1 MPVSAYRKSFTK
13 ESKILLLGGEGY
25 IGTHLFQKLNT
36 QGFSRVYSGS
46 RSAKNPSSLKINI
59 ENPSD
64 VDQIRDAKFDVMI
77 NLTGQI
83 TRPIES
89 CLIQNTVGIQHLVSA
104 CADSAVLI
112 QLSSVGVY
120 GSGDWAEENYP
131 CNPETPYS
139 TLKLVAERLILNGLP
154 EERRL
159 ILRLSNIYGS
169 TQPKGVFAYLKRAAG
184 SDRILDF
191 NNDGSLLRFFLHVE
205 DLCQALVEVLGNFDK
220 IKEPTLNIIG
230 KDRYTLHQLID
241 LFEEKFKVK
250 YQRNFEA
257 KKPYDNMLSIS
268 DDRFRNLTNFEE
280 MFTLESYVHELVNYA
295 H

>member
-1 MPVSAYRKSFTK
+1 M
-13 ESKILLLGGEGY
+13 GGEGY
-25 IGTHLFQKLNT
+25 IGSHLSQKLT
-36 QGFSRVYSGS
+36 THGFSRVYSAS
-46 RSAKNPSSLKINI
+46 RTANNPGSLKINI

-64 VDQIRDAKFDVMI
+64 VDQIRNAKFDVVI

-89 CLIQNTVGIQHLVSA
+89 CLTQNTVGIQHLVSA
-104 CADSAVLI
+104 CADSTVLI

-120 GSGDWAEENYP
+120 GSGEFAEENSP

-154 EERRL
+154 EDRRL

-184 SDRILDF
+184 SDQVLDF

-205 DLCQALVEVLGNFDK
+205 DLCQAIVQVLENYNK
-220 IKEPTLNIIG
+220 IKNPALNIIG
-230 KDRYTLHQLID
+230 KDKFNIHQLID

-250 YQRNFEA
+250 YQRNFEPV
-257 KKPYDNMLSIS
+257 KPYDNMRSIS

-280 MFTLESYVHELVNYA
+280 MFTMESYVHELVNYA

>member
-1 MPVSAYRKSFTK
+1 MPLSVFRKSFTK

-25 IGTHLFQKLNT
+25 IGSHLFQKLNT
-36 QGFSRVYSGS
+36 HGFSRVYSAS
-46 RSAKNPSSLKINI
+46 RSAKNSGSLKVDL
-59 ENPSD
+59 EHSPD
-64 VDQIRDAKFDVMI
+64 FDQIRNAKFDVVI

-89 CLIQNTVGIQHLVSA
+89 CLAQNTVGIQHLVSA
-104 CADSAVLI
+104 CADSTVLI

-120 GSGDWAEENYP
+120 GSGDFAEENSP

-154 EERRL
+154 DDRRL

-184 SDRILDF
+184 SDRVLDF

-205 DLCQALVEVLGNFDK
+205 DLCQAIVQVLDNYDK
-220 IKEPTLNIIG
+220 IKDPILNIIG
-230 KDRYTLHQLID
+230 KDKFNIHQLID

-250 YQRNFEA
+250 YQRNFEPV
-257 KKPYDNMLSIS
+257 KPYDNMRSIS
-268 DDRFRNLTNFEE
+268 DDRFRNLTNIEE
-280 MFTLESYVHELVNYA
+280 MFTLESYVNELVNYA